1 MKIPNNLD
9 ECFEELTAFLSL
21 NERTRMKESSED
33 DLCLYHHGIG
43 RWMRNNWK
51 LWEGGVLKDYFQSLG
66 LSHPDDMSGVIIQSY
81 HNHLNNRPNDLDDQI
96 KQYLDFWAKN
106 P

>member
-9 ECFEELTAFLSL
+9 ECFEELTAFLSSAEQTKL
-21 NERTRMKESSED
+21 KNFHKE
-33 DLCLYHHGIG
+33 DLCLYHHGLG

-66 LSHPDDMSGVIIQSY
+66 LSHPDDMSGVIIESY
-81 HNHLNNRPNDLDDQI
+81 WNHLNAQPNDLEDQV
-96 KQYLDFWAKN
+96 KHYLDFWKKN
-106 P
+106 S